1 MAFAASPAQ
10 FDLTVGTV
18 QVSLAAGSAWRADTD
33 ASRAFQAALVDLENS
48 GGPPSPTW
56 SELQEEGDCFFRQH
70 YQQDPALLIGEAPLV
85 RMGLPIL
92 KGLADRLGPH
102 CLTERGL
109 WVVPFAS
116 SAADLVSNVAAGSPA
131 LAGVRIAQFA
141 LAPVRNLID
150 FADDSDSAVALS
162 NASMRR
168 EMASFGF
175 TIAPF
180 AVYLPDVAPLL
191 STLASQLTT
200 LCVTDGGSFEV
211 AGAVSAA
218 GGTFPRVTTLA
229 VGVLSRWDLVDALLK
244 ACPALELLVV
254 VNALGCSTTYP
265 THGRTNTGI
274 TTSTAFR
281 LGLAFQKHSLFPRTS
296 PLPSHASLR
305 RIALDSP
312 EPAWQWG
319 LTTPP
324 IPLAAPLVVPA
335 RHPQLVAV
343 HWLTGDRDETSL
355 QVRLVSAVLPSDFSF
370 LDGTVHVDLG
380 PGNLE
385 LWQSLA
391 TVMSSDAT

>member
-1 MAFAASPAQ
+1 MPPA
-10 FDLTVGTV
+10 LPAEIVE
-18 QVSLAAGSAWRADTD
+18 LAVRQLRPCST
-33 ASRAFQAALVDLENS
+33 LNVCPEVH
-48 GGPPSPTW
+48 GPPLFCDPNLATAPQGRW
-56 SELQEEGDCFFRQH
+56 PECDCPPEHWEGSSCTCC
-70 YQQDPALLIGEAPLV
+70 PACRFAPLLTC
-85 RMGLPIL
+85 GLGDVEAATRRVHQSVISTQIL
-92 KGLADRLGPH
+92 KGLADRVGPH

-116 SAADLVSNVAAGSPA
+116 SVADLVSNVAAGSPA

-162 NASMRR
+162 NTSMRR

-211 AGAVSAA
+211 ARAVSAA

-229 VGVLSRWDLVDALLK
+229 VGVLSRWNLVDALLK

-254 VNALGCSTTYP
+254 VNA
-265 THGRTNTGI
+265 
-274 TTSTAFR
+274 
-281 LGLAFQKHSLFPRTS
+281 
-296 PLPSHASLR
+296 
-305 RIALDSP
+305 
-312 EPAWQWG
+312 
-319 LTTPP
+319 
-324 IPLAAPLVVPA
+324 LAAPLVVPA

-355 QVRLVSAVLPSDFSF
+355 QVRLASAVLPSDFSF

-380 PGNLE
+380 PGSAWRASPNPDLE